1 MRTLTRFKMAAT
13 MRTEKS
19 LDLPLFME
27 EVQKYDCPY
36 NELSTEYRDKH
47 KKNNC
52 WKATGKNST

>member
-1 MRTLTRFKMAAT
+1 MAAT

-27 EVQKYDCPY
+27 KVQKFDYLY
-36 NELSTEYRDKH
+36 NEFSTEYRDKH

-52 WKATGKNST
+52 